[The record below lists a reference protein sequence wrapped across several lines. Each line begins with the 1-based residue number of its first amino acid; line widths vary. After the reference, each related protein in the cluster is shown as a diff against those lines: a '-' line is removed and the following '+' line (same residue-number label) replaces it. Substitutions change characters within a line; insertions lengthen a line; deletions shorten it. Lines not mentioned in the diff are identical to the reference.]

1 MDAERARA
9 TLAASLVNSWDS
21 GAAHV
26 EDNLATYLR
35 ESAWHPGTP
44 SHDLGAFVTKWDR
57 NAIAYS
63 DSDVQVSDT
72 DVKRFAWVWQS
83 AYDTVLPR
91 NEGVVA
97 RVRAR
102 LITRPQSKPDWI
114 VCCTPKGRCRRS
126 EPSPPTIHTDSRR
139 CHAKLPRVV
148 TADPGAPI
156 AE

>member
-57 NAIAYS
+57 NAVAYS

-72 DVKRFAWVWQS
+72 DLKRLARVWQS
-83 AYDTVLPR
+83 
-91 NEGVVA
+91 
-97 RVRAR
+97 
-102 LITRPQSKPDWI
+102 DWPTALGAMRSCGY
-114 VCCTPKGRCRRS
+114 VRCRPERVKS
-126 EPSPPTIHTDSRR
+126 NGRAAFGRR
-139 CHAKLPRVV
+139 PVR
-148 TADPGAPI
+148 
-156 AE
+156 